1 MTETLLKRVPPEDMD
16 ESARGA
22 WEALTELSGSAVFVE
37 AFASAPELLKFA
49 MEDFYQNIFF
59 GGRVEEKY
67 KQLARL
73 RLSMNHG
80 CRTCNL
86 QNVPSVAGIG
96 YSDAQI
102 DAMWR
107 GDYSSFEEDEQVV
120 MQLADELALNN
131 LDGALTPDLHARLSR
146 HFSNED
152 ILELG
157 LCLTTIVGLV
167 KLSFAYGL
175 VEKEPYCTIGAQD
188 AA

>member
-1 MTETLLKRVPPEDMD
+1 MSTTLLERLHPDEMD
-16 ESARGA
+16 ANARAA

-37 AFASAPELLKFA
+37 VFARAPELLKFA
-49 MEDFYQNIFF
+49 MGDFYQNIFF
-59 GGRVEEKY
+59 GGRVAEKY

-86 QNVPSVAGIG
+86 QNVPSVANMG
-96 YSDAQI
+96 YSDQQI
-102 DAMWR
+102 DAMWG
-107 GDYSSFEEDEQVV
+107 GDYSGFPEDEQAV
-120 MQLADELALNN
+120 MELADELALNN
-131 LDGALTPDLHARLSR
+131 PNGELSPELHAKLSR

-167 KLSFAYGL
+167 KLSFAFGL
-175 VEKEPYCTIGAQD
+175 VEKETYCEYGARS

>member
-1 MTETLLKRVPPEDMD
+1 MTETLLERVRPEDMD
-16 ESARGA
+16 ENARAA

-37 AFASAPELLKFA
+37 VFARTPELLKFA
-49 MEDFYQNIFF
+49 MGDFYQNIFF
-59 GGRVEEKY
+59 GGRVAEKY

-86 QNVPSVAGIG
+86 QNVPSVAAFG

-102 DAMWR
+102 EAMWR
-107 GDYSSFEEDEQVV
+107 GDYSDFPEDEQAV
-120 MQLADELALNN
+120 MELADELALNN
-131 LDGALTPDLHARLSR
+131 PNGELTPELHARLSR
-146 HFSNED
+146 HFSNEE

-167 KLSFAYGL
+167 KLSFAFGL
-175 VEKEPYCTIGAQD
+175 VEKESYCEYGARD